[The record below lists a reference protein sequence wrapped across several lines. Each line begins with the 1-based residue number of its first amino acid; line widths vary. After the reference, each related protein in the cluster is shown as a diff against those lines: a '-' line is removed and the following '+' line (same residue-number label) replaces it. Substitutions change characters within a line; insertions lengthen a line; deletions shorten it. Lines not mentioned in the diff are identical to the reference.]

1 MSSTKVLL
9 TGATGFIGGSV
20 LNRILSSDNPKIKE
34 LSVTVIVRKQEQVDL
49 LAEHGIDARLF
60 NGLDDGKKLREIAS
74 EFDIVLHCATG
85 LHTWSAEA
93 LILGLGDS
101 RQRTGRQT
109 HYIHTTGTSNLAY
122 SSLSSPDAQIHNW
135 SDANDDVFEEELRR
149 DAQQK
154 YDQRVTDIVVVN
166 TADKTLVKAYLMMP
180 PTIYGRGLGF
190 FNKQSIQLPF
200 VIRRAVEAGHPE
212 YLGDGSGGVGY
223 VHIEDL
229 AQLYELILAKVLEGA
244 DMPFNR
250 KGIYFSN
257 TGEFVWGD
265 LVKRVGEIGVQLNAL
280 KSAEPVHISLDVAE
294 QKWERSRLFLET
306 NFAGKSKTT
315 PKIAY
320 ALGWK
325 PTHTDKDWDDEIVET
340 WKAVLAQDRME

>member
-1 MSSTKVLL
+1 MASTKVLL

-20 LNRILSSDNPKIKE
+20 LNQILSSGNPKIKE
-34 LSVTVIVRKQEQVDL
+34 LSVTAIVRKEEQVDL
-49 LAEHGIDARLF
+49 LTEHAINARLF
-60 NGLDDGKKLREIAS
+60 NSLDDSKQLREIAS

-85 LHTWSAEA
+85 LHTSSAEA

-101 RQRTGRQT
+101 QKKTGRQT
-109 HYIHTTGTSNLAY
+109 YYIHTTGTSNLAY
-122 SSLSSPDAQIHNW
+122 SSLSRPDAQIRNW
-135 SDANDDVFEEELRR
+135 SDADGDVFEGELRR
-149 DAQQK
+149 HAEQK
-154 YDQRVTDIVVVN
+154 YDQRVTDVVVVN
-166 TADKTLVKAYLMMP
+166 TAEKTGVNAYLMMP
-180 PTIYGRGLGF
+180 PTVYGRGLGF

-200 VIRRAVEAGHPE
+200 VIRCAIEAGHPE

-229 AQLYELILAKVLEGA
+229 AQLYELLLAKVLEGA
-244 DMPFNR
+244 DIPFNR

-280 KSAEPVHISLDVAE
+280 KSAEPVHISLDEAE
-294 QKWERSRLFLET
+294 RKWERPRLFLET

-315 PKIAY
+315 PKVAY

-325 PTHTDKDWDDEIVET
+325 PAHNDKDWDDEIVET
-340 WKAVLAQDRME
+340 WKAVLAQDRKE